1 MLVLSSRLNETPV
14 MSLQTG
20 TRLAH
25 TGIALIDPANLKII
39 AFELDGPLLHEKP
52 SFLRVADIREMSAVG
67 MIIDSSDELIGL
79 DDVIK
84 IKSLYEL
91 GFKLIGMN
99 VIDEHKKKLG
109 KVDNYTVETGSFVI
123 QQLNVK
129 RGILRGLT
137 DTGILIHRT
146 QITEINDDAIIVK
159 STAKK
164 LTIPSPILETVKREY
179 VNPFRNQSP
188 QPEQT
193 DVKS

>member
-1 MLVLSSRLNETPV
+1 MLVLGTRLKETPV

-20 TRLAH
+20 TRLAM
-25 TGIALIDPANLKII
+25 TGTPLINPANLKII
-39 AFELDGPLLHEKP
+39 AFELEGPLLTEKP
-52 SFLRVADIREMSAVG
+52 SFLRVADIRELSGVG
-67 MIIDSSDELIGL
+67 MIIDSSDELLAL

-84 IKSLYEL
+84 IKELYEL
-91 GFKLIGMN
+91 RFKLIGMN

-123 QQLNVK
+123 EQLNVK
-129 RGILRGLT
+129 HGILRGLT
-137 DTGILIHRT
+137 DTGILIHRS

-164 LTIPSPILETVKREY
+164 ISAEPIMETARHTY
-179 VNPFRNQSP
+179 VNPFRHPAP

-193 DVKS
+193 DV

>member
-1 MLVLSSRLNETPV
+1 MLVLGSRLKDTPV

-20 TRLAH
+20 TRLAV
-25 TGIALIDPANLKII
+25 TDTPLISPANLKII
-39 AFELDGPLLHEKP
+39 AFELEGPLLKDKP
-52 SFLRVADIREMSAVG
+52 SFLRVADIREMSGVG
-67 MIIDSSDELIGL
+67 MIIDSSDELLAL

-84 IKSLYEL
+84 LKELYEL

-109 KVDNYTVETGSFVI
+109 KVDNYTVDTASFVI

-129 RGILRGLT
+129 HGILRGIT
-137 DTGILIHRT
+137 DTGLLIHRS
-146 QITEINDDAIIVK
+146 QITEINDHAIIVK

-164 LTIPSPILETVKREY
+164 ITAEPVMQAVQREY
-179 VNPFRNQSP
+179 INPFKQPSP

-193 DVKS
+193 DA

>member
-1 MLVLSSRLNETPV
+1 MLVLGTRLKDTPV

-20 TRLAH
+20 TRLA
-25 TGIALIDPANLKII
+25 TASTPLINPANLKII
-39 AFELDGPLLHEKP
+39 GFELEGPLLTEKP
-52 SFLRVADIREMSAVG
+52 SFLRVADIRELSGVG

-84 IKSLYEL
+84 IKELYEL

-109 KVDNYTVETGSFVI
+109 KVDNYTLETNSFI
-123 QQLNVK
+123 IEQLSVK
-129 RGILRGLT
+129 HGILKGFT
-137 DTGILIHRT
+137 DTGLLIHRS

-164 LTIPSPILETVKREY
+164 IKAEPVMEAVRHEY
-179 VNPFRNQSP
+179 VNPFRRPSG
-188 QPEQT
+188 QPEST
-193 DVKS
+193 DSSR